1 MKKFSEIKKI
11 KRFNEADEVKQNLP
25 SNYEDMSKEELLAL
39 MSGSKKEENQTQE
52 EDKSEEKDGPAVEV
66 QILAPAKFFSKLFES
81 REMAH
86 IYHLQVNGE
95 MGSHAKHTAL
105 GEYYEGILGFI
116 DDLIEIYQGQYDLI
130 EGYGVIDTSATNSK
144 DTIEYFKELA
154 DFIKVERKCIKDE
167 DTHMHNI
174 IDEVIALI
182 YKTLYKL
189 RFNK

>member
-11 KRFNEADEVKQNLP
+11 KRFNEAEEVKPNLP
-25 SNYEDMSKEELLAL
+25 SNYEEMSKEELLGL
-39 MSGSKKEENQTQE
+39 ISGGKKELQPDDVNKEESENE
-52 EDKSEEKDGPAVEV
+52 EATNVSS
-66 QILAPAKFFSKLFES
+66 PAKFFSKLFES

-86 IYHLQVNGE
+86 IYHLQLNGE

-105 GEYYEGILGFI
+105 GDYYEGILEFI
-116 DDLIEIYQGQYDLI
+116 DDLIEIYQGQYDII
-130 EGYGVIDTSATNSK
+130 EGYDVIDTKDTMSK

-167 DTHMHNI
+167 DTHLHNI
-174 IDEVIALI
+174 IDEVLALI

>member
-1 MKKFSEIKKI
+1 MKKFSEIKKLR
-11 KRFNEADEVKQNLP
+11 RFNEAEEVKPNLP
-25 SNYEDMSKEELLAL
+25 SNYEDMSKEELLGL
-39 MSGSKKEENQTQE
+39 LSGGGKEQQPEPSKV
-52 EDKSEEKDGPAVEV
+52 EDVEKKDEV
-66 QILAPAKFFSKLFES
+66 VSDSSPVKFFSKLFES

-130 EGYGVIDTSATNSK
+130 EGYDTIDTSSTTSK

-167 DTHMHNI
+167 DTHLHNI
-174 IDEVIALI
+174 IDEVIAFV